1 MIYEKQV
8 DGSIIALSKEGEY
21 YLCDSQF
28 NEIYSIH
35 FQELKHKFSKFYIG
49 KRNDKWALLDCL
61 GNMYSDF
68 LYEEIV
74 WFESDL
80 FLCFNAKEWVIINS
94 KNNNVLGETFKT
106 LLSLKNGIATLQNQ
120 NEYVFVN
127 GYAQII
133 NRVKYTNTDV
143 EFDGAGFAVVQMGD
157 GKKGIIKKNGEWF
170 VEPTILQTN

>member
-8 DGSIIALSKEGEY
+8 NASIIALTKEGEY

-28 NEIYSIH
+28 NKIYSIP
-35 FQELKHKFSKFYIG
+35 FQGLKHKFSKFYIG
-49 KRNDKWALLDCL
+49 KRNNKWALLDCL

-94 KNNNVLGETFKT
+94 RNNNVIGETFKT
-106 LLSLKNGIATLQNQ
+106 LLSLKNGIATFQNQ

-170 VEPTILQTN
+170 VEPTIHQTN

>member
-8 DGSIIALSKEGEY
+8 DGSIIALTKEGEY

-68 LYEEIV
+68 LYAKII

-80 FLCFNAKEWVIINS
+80 FVCYNTKGWVLIKS
-94 KNNNVLGETFKT
+94 KSNTVYGETH
-106 LLSLKNGIATLQNQ
+106 
-120 NEYVFVN
+120 
-127 GYAQII
+127 
-133 NRVKYTNTDV
+133 
-143 EFDGAGFAVVQMGD
+143 
-157 GKKGIIKKNGEWF
+157 
-170 VEPTILQTN
+170 

>member
-1 MIYEKQV
+1 
-8 DGSIIALSKEGEY
+8 
-21 YLCDSQF
+21 
-28 NEIYSIH
+28 
-35 FQELKHKFSKFYIG
+35 
-49 KRNDKWALLDCL
+49 
-61 GNMYSDF
+61 MYSDF

-143 EFDGAGFAVVQMGD
+143 EFDGAGFAVVQFED
-157 GKKGIIKKNGEWF
+157 GRKGLLKMNGEWF
-170 VEPTILQTN
+170 AEPAILQTN

>member
-49 KRNDKWALLDCL
+49 KRNNKWALLDCL